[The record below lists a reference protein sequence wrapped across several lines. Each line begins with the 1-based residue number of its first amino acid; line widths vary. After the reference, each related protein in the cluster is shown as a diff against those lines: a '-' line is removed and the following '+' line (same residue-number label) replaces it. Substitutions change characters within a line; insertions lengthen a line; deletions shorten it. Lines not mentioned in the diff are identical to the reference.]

1 MDDLDLLK
9 LAKSKDNQAFEVLYK
24 RYVGLSHKLVKEFFF
39 SHDYPMKFIED
50 FMPEIDFVFLIS
62 YRTYKT
68 NKGSFN
74 SYFTKSLQNRIKRFI
89 GRCVFNND
97 LLRRCISLDST
108 SKYGFIFHEV
118 VEDKS
123 DLSPISYTENRD
135 ILLSIS
141 TPSVGKGA
149 KERNLAKA
157 IIMYKQEGYCYDEI
171 AKKVGLSRSKVIRLY
186 RSYLTAIQRL
196 KMK

>member
-24 RYVGLSHKLVKEFFF
+24 RYVGLSHKLVKEFIAN
-39 SHDYPMKFIED
+39 HDCPRKFEED
-50 FMPEIDFVFLIS
+50 FMPEIDFVFLMA
-62 YRTYKT
+62 YRSYKT
-68 NKGSFN
+68 SKGSFN
-74 SYFTKSLQNRIKRFI
+74 SLFTKVLNNCIKRFL

-97 LLRRCISLDST
+97 LLRRCISLDAT
-108 SKYGFIFHEV
+108 SKFGFVFHEIV
-118 VEDKS
+118 GDDN
-123 DLSPISYTENRD
+123 DLSPVSYTENRD
-135 ILLSIS
+135 VLLSIA

-149 KERNLAKA
+149 RERNLAKA

-171 AKKVGLSRSKVIRLY
+171 AKKMHISRSKVIRLY
-186 RSYLTAIQRL
+186 RSYLTSVREL